1 MVNLLIKNSKEGESL
16 DNAKSIA
23 KRPDSPQC
31 PSGDF

>member
-1 MVNLLIKNSKEGESL
+1 VTYLKIVRKEGEIL
-16 DNAKSIA
+16 ENAKSIA